1 MARPKSEKSRFHVAM
16 KPDVAKRLKI
26 LAVKHDCYPGDV
38 VEAGLLVL
46 ESMPL
51 AALAELLASL
61 DDRAGHLVA
70 GGEAESIAEDRNA
83 QFVRAA
89 EIEDETKNF

>member
-1 MARPKSEKSRFHVAM
+1 MSRPKSQKSRFHVAM
-16 KPDVAKRLKI
+16 RPDVAKRLKI
-26 LAVKHDCYPGDV
+26 MAIKHDCYLGDV

-51 AALAELLASL
+51 TALAELLAGF
-61 DDRAGHLVA
+61 DDRAGYIVA
-70 GGEAESIAEDRNA
+70 GGEKEA
-83 QFVRAA
+83 VRAA